1 MGEVEI
7 LESLIDLAIVR
18 RLSGDRTQPIMK
30 VNLGLRDIGHLLV
43 VYHCGA

>member
-1 MGEVEI
+1 MEEAEI

-18 RLSGDRTQPIMK
+18 GLSGDITRPIMK
-30 VNLGLRDIGHLLV
+30 VNLGLRDIYHLLV